1 LKLND
6 VNRELDE
13 AYSLAADR
21 KDYAGALSVCE
32 AIAQAHPELMS
43 PLRKKAQIYAHKAD
57 FKQAIVEIS
66 SVIKRGP
73 AEPGDYFFRGW
84 WNLEDSNASDASEDL
99 TKAIEL
105 GKQLGDDYF
114 TESAYF
120 LRSVADLQQGRYED
134 ALIDSDHVRDDF
146 LIYLRSGQVS
156 KATIVSEAKLKS
168 KGQS

>member
-1 LKLND
+1 MADSLKD
-6 VNRELDE
+6 VDSQLDE

-21 KDYAGALSVCE
+21 KDYIGALSMCE
-32 AIAQAHPELMS
+32 TIAQDHLQLMA

-57 FKQAIVEIS
+57 FKQAIDEIS
-66 SVIKRGP
+66 EVMKKGQ

-84 WNLEDSNASDASEDL
+84 WNLEDSNASDALKDL
-99 TKAIEL
+99 TKSIEL
-105 GKQLGDDYF
+105 GTQLGDDYF

-120 LRSVADLQQGRYED
+120 FRSVANLQQGRYED
-134 ALIDSDHVRDDF
+134 ALTDSDHVRDDF

-168 KGQS
+168 